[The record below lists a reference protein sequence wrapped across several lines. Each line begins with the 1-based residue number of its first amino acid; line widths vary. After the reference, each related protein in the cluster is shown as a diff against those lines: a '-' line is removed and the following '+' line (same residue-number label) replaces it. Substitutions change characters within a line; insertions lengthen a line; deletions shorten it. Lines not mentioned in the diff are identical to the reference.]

1 MVVRFWGVRGSFPT
15 PITPDKLREKIAAVV
30 QRLKPE
36 DLVNADTREQFLAG
50 LPEWIFGTPGGNTPC
65 LEVRLKDGTCVLLDA
80 GTGIV
85 EFSAAL
91 RKEKKGPGSLHLFFS
106 HFHYDHI
113 QGLPFLGQAYNPAIQ
128 MHFYSPIRDIEYI
141 LKDHMSHP
149 FFPVTMQD
157 RMTKQMFFHNLAE
170 QPTIRLGSA
179 EISWCRLNHPGN
191 AFAYKVVEDGRSFV
205 YATDTEL
212 MEADFRAPDD
222 QRNFFLNVDVLVLD
236 TMYTLGEAIEKYNW
250 GHSSFSLG
258 IDFAISWGV
267 KTLYLFHHEPKY
279 EDKQLYSNLHA
290 ARWYA
295 QRQQKELTILLAE
308 EGRSI
313 SID

>member
-1 MVVRFWGVRGSFPT
+1 MVVHFWGVRGSFPV
-15 PITPDKLREKIAAVV
+15 PITPDKLRAKIAAVV
-30 QRLKPE
+30 QRVRPE
-36 DLVNADTREQFLAG
+36 DVQNADTREHFLAG
-50 LPEWIFGTPGGNTPC
+50 LPEWLFGTPGGNTPC
-65 LEVRLKDGTCVLLDA
+65 IEVRLLDGTCIILDA

-85 EFSAAL
+85 EFSNAL
-91 RKEKKGPGSLHLFFS
+91 RREKKAPSSLHVFFS

-113 QGLPFLGQAYNPAIQ
+113 HGLPFLGQAYDPSVS
-128 MHFYSPIRDIEYI
+128 MHFYSPVRDIEYI
-141 LKDHMSHP
+141 LKDHMAHP

-157 RMTKQMFFHNLAE
+157 KMTRQLHFHHLDGSD
-170 QPTIRLGSA
+170 PLMLGSA
-179 EISWCRLNHPGN
+179 QITWAKLNHPGN
-191 AFAYKVVEDGRSFV
+191 AFAYKIKEGGRSFI
-205 YATDTEL
+205 YATDVEL
-212 MEADFRAPDD
+212 GENDFRKADD
-222 QRNFFLNVDVLVLD
+222 QRDFFLNADVLVLD

-267 KTLYLFHHEPKY
+267 KTLVLFHHEPKY

-295 QRQQKELTILLAE
+295 QRQQKEIAIILAE

-313 SID
+313 TID